1 MRSNSLLVY
10 LKVYK
15 TNNILRNPKNKRNAI
30 QLFKFQFQIV
40 MSKIVVLSI
49 YLLAVRECV
58 FLLPCIQPKS
68 SLFQNSNQFE
78 FLLNYF
84 TMLVTCQTPCRP
96 VCIYYLHGLYCCCF
110 VVVLLL
116 VVLLTTKRYRISLN
130 SVVLSDLFL
139 MVFVK
144 EAWTTPKICGP
155 ICLQFILCKC
165 YALLSTTKSNVT

>member
-1 MRSNSLLVY
+1 MPYNSLNSNFKLLCLKSQFFQFIYWQQGNVFFCYLVY
-10 LKVYK
+10 SQKVH
-15 TNNILRNPKNKRNAI
+15 
-30 QLFKFQFQIV
+30 
-40 MSKIVVLSI
+40 
-49 YLLAVRECV
+49 C
-58 FLLPCIQPKS
+58 
-68 SLFQNSNQFE
+68 FQNSNQFQ

-84 TMLVTCQTPCRP
+84 TTLVTCQTPCRP

-155 ICLQFILCKC
+155 ICLQFIFCKC